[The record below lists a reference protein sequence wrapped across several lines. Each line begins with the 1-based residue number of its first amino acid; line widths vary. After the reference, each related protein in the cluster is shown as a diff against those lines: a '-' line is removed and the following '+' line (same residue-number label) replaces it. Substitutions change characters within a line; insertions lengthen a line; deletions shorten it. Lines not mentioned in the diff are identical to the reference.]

1 MLVRESDLGPV
12 GEMHCASERRMTP
25 LASWLVLLLA
35 AGGVVL
41 AVEGWRRYWQA
52 TAELEAREF
61 AIRRLSTDRDRQAW
75 Q

>member
-1 MLVRESDLGPV
+1 V
-12 GEMHCASERRMTP
+12 TP

-35 AGGVVL
+35 AGGVGL